1 MSASYNEIME
11 TIKNNRMKKR
21 EGFTNKSPNN
31 IAKKRSSQKEKVK
44 SGSKDLVW
52 AHFVAQTIHIIV
64 YFWIF
69 FPFWSYQLQII
80 IDQANCGPP
89 ADNRFGVPAQPQH
102 GCSLPWQKQE
112 GQTPT
117 PYAPTLNAKSHV
129 KPVHIIEQTEK
140 EFWKIYHFIVKCIY
154 WFIHALKKLFRKAES
169 GAIDIGVDL
178 ATVEDPV
185 LAAPGPLGGDAL
197 KKKLKQSAGLI
208 PPKSAS
214 AGASGSAF
222 KSTGAAGAAEAA
234 AAKMFGG
241 AYIEEAAATTK
252 SYKITSQDIASTTGL
267 LDSKL
272 DQLFRSGIPP
282 GKKAKRVWASKL
294 AETVGKAACCR
305 NLKKQLD
312 PDQLADCDKKTF
324 KSPFSWMFDMKKFG
338 WPYDY
343 IFDSEAVKVYM
354 KTKGRNGSPPKA
366 YNPHLEHIDGIA
378 VDPSANY
385 TYSLKSWKA
394 WIMAWFA
401 ETQLK
406 SWSRNRWL
414 MHTFLYLFYPFL
426 NRPLTADMVHTHY
439 DNMINDIAE
448 MLHKVHTILHPEQGT
463 VDAQK
468 KKKYTNIKAGLEKYQ
483 NILRQNKLTFRKKC
497 HHHCDIKTVLFE
509 TLKGYMH
516 QEVSAIKAYQQTVKG
531 KGPKP
536 PNSFFIEFYM
546 AALKPLSL
554 RQYKGKSV
562 WWKWCEPALLDPEG
576 AGFFYWGRYLVT
588 LCMPYLMSTQM
599 YGSFFLSIIQT
610 FIALFNR
617 YSIFWLPLA
626 FAFIPIILNMFAM
639 PMEALY
645 YLLIGPSGSRNDSA
659 ACPYTG
665 GMHQLKENIHTYWP
679 LNLFICLGSIITH
692 LGGTLLATKT
702 GPPALGGVL
711 TAIFPVLII
720 VRLLV
725 GFVRWLISLF
735 KSA

>member
-1 MSASYNEIME
+1 MHLPSLF
-11 TIKNNRMKKR
+11 RR
-21 EGFTNKSPNN
+21 
-31 IAKKRSSQKEKVK
+31 AKKDIVYVAEEVLSLAEDAADEGEKV
-44 SGSKDLVW
+44 
-52 AHFVAQTIHIIV
+52 
-64 YFWIF
+64 
-69 FPFWSYQLQII
+69 
-80 IDQANCGPP
+80 
-89 ADNRFGVPAQPQH
+89 
-102 GCSLPWQKQE
+102 
-112 GQTPT
+112 
-117 PYAPTLNAKSHV
+117 AKKV
-129 KPVHIIEQTEK
+129 
-140 EFWKIYHFIVKCIY
+140 
-154 WFIHALKKLFRKAES
+154 
-169 GAIDIGVDL
+169 
-178 ATVEDPV
+178 
-185 LAAPGPLGGDAL
+185 
-197 KKKLKQSAGLI
+197 
-208 PPKSAS
+208 
-214 AGASGSAF
+214 
-222 KSTGAAGAAEAA
+222 AAGAVPVIGTLVEGAQPELLPLIPGIEQSAEKALGQG
-234 AAKMFGG
+234 GG
-241 AYIEEAAATTK
+241 AYIEEAAETK
-252 SYKITSQDIASTTGL
+252 KSFKITPQDVASTTGL

-272 DQLFRSGIPP
+272 AQQFRSGIPP
-282 GKKAKRVWASKL
+282 DKKTKHAWASKL

-305 NLKKQLD
+305 DLKKQLD

-324 KSPFSWMFDMKKFG
+324 KSPFSWLFDMKKFG
-338 WPYDY
+338 WPYNY

-354 KTKGRNGSPPKA
+354 KTKGRDGNPPKA
-366 YNPHLEHIDGIA
+366 YNPHLEPIDGMA
-378 VDPSANY
+378 LDPSGIY
-385 TYSLKSWKA
+385 VDTLKSWKS

-406 SWSRNRWL
+406 AWSRNRWL
-414 MHTFLYLFYPFL
+414 MHTFNYLFYPFL

-448 MLHKVHTILHPEQGT
+448 MLHKVHTILHPERGT

-468 KKKYTNIKAGLEKYQ
+468 KQKYTNIKAGLEKYQ
-483 NILRQNKLTFRKKC
+483 HILRQNKLTFRKKC

-516 QEVSAIKAYQQTVKG
+516 QEVAAIKSYQQTAKG
-531 KGPKP
+531 KKKTSKMPT
-536 PNSFFIEFYM
+536 SFFIEFYI

-554 RQYKGKSV
+554 RQYEGKSV

-588 LCMPYLMSTQM
+588 LCMPYLMSTQI

-610 FIALFNR
+610 FFALFNR
-617 YSIFWLPLA
+617 YSIFWLPLVFYA
-626 FAFIPIILNMFAM
+626 IPIMLNMFAM

-645 YLLIGPSGSRNDSA
+645 YLLIGPSGSRNNSA

-665 GMHQLKENIHTYWP
+665 GMHQMKENIHTYWP

-692 LGGTLLATKT
+692 LGSTLLTTKT